1 MVSSPC
7 DFVVHIFQSE
17 IDEIRRYY
25 EEQKQTRGDLFGLW
39 TTSGNVV
46 VHLAS
51 DASVQGEEQTLKGF
65 LKKKYMLCRVGK
77 WQYEPNEAPNTK
89 PREQEQTAS
98 ETARRHCA
106 RGCYTSRV
114 LLSFGSGNK
123 NNDVQAYFHPEQ
135 GAKSCTATLRILG
148 TEASGKTSRNPLR
161 NVPAIQKKLEERKS
175 VNEVKKDPI
184 GGQDQGSVSSSSQ
197 VNEHNGKPITAREVY
212 EGQRD
217 ENTRPAGISIAQTQQ
232 PVSKSG
238 DFSNPNSSTTSQSPS
253 NSTGQQP
260 ATPGF
265 LRGIGEGIL
274 EEVLKEIDP
283 MVQNPQKIDV
293 QPTTGYI
300 QVKFEI
306 NEIKFEVQ
314 FPKTF
319 PDVPAK
325 IFATLPKQPYQS
337 DLIKPSN
344 KNEFNTSKGILNALR
359 NFLIMKFSE
368 ELCIKIV
375 DTFSSVRAVNVKIKN
390 NRQGKRVVELTFE
403 HYQKTYL
410 IAIPVEF
417 PEESARIYYSLVFT
431 GKMTEVL
438 SKSGRPINNLSEILN
453 AVKYMCFCPKCFS
466 TWRNK

>member
-1 MVSSPC
+1 MLIFPPGTPQRVISRLEEERKMKSRSSGVHISGFFVSDVPAFQKTLEKPVEDIVNHGLVSNSGDFIISNSSTPSPSPSQSMVSSAS
-7 DFVVHIFQSE
+7 Q
-17 IDEIRRYY
+17 ID
-25 EEQKQTRGDLFGLW
+25 KHN
-39 TTSGNVV
+39 GNR
-46 VHLAS
+46 
-51 DASVQGEEQTLKGF
+51 
-65 LKKKYMLCRVGK
+65 M
-77 WQYEPNEAPNTK
+77 
-89 PREQEQTAS
+89 
-98 ETARRHCA
+98 TAREVYEGQRDE
-106 RGCYTSRV
+106 
-114 LLSFGSGNK
+114 
-123 NNDVQAYFHPEQ
+123 NDRPA
-135 GAKSCTATLRILG
+135 GISTALTQHY
-148 TEASGKTSRNPLR
+148 PD
-161 NVPAIQKKLEERKS
+161 PAIQKKLEERKT
-175 VNEVKKDPI
+175 VNEIKKGDPI
-184 GGQDQGSVSSSSQ
+184 GGQGQGSVSPSSQ
-197 VNEHNGKPITAREVY
+197 VNEHNGKPITAHEVY

-325 IFATLPKQPYQS
+325 IFATLPKQQYQS
-337 DLIKPSN
+337 DLKPS
-344 KNEFNTSKGILNALR
+344 KNEEFNTSKSILNALR

-368 ELCIKIV
+368 ELCIKIA
-375 DTFSSVRAVNVKIKN
+375 DAFSSARPVNVQTKN
-390 NRQGKRVVELTFE
+390 DKQGKRVVEHTFE
-403 HYQKTYL
+403 HHQNTYL
-410 IAIPVEF
+410 IAVPVGF
-417 PEESARIYYSLVFT
+417 PEKSARIYYSRYST
-431 GKMTEVL
+431 GKMTGLV

-453 AVKYMCFCPKCFS
+453 AVKYMCFCPKCFP